1 MSNARA
7 NGPGGTRLHSVPT
20 MRMIKQAGSRELEVR
35 KSRFVCTL
43 ARAAGEAE
51 AVAFLARHRRA
62 HRDATHNC
70 TAYVVGEHG
79 EIAKSSDDG
88 EPSGTAGIPMLEV
101 LTRRGLTGTVAVVT
115 RHFGGVKLGAGG
127 LVRAYAQAVAD
138 TVDAVGVVE
147 LRPVVTVTVGVDHA
161 LAGRF
166 LGDLH
171 GRGVQPGDVR
181 YGEGVEA
188 DVAVPV
194 TDLDD
199 FEAWAAQVTAGRA
212 SLRRGAPGYV
222 EVPVRP

>member
-1 MSNARA
+1 
-7 NGPGGTRLHSVPT
+7 
-20 MRMIKQAGSRELEVR
+20 MRTIAQAGSSELEIR

-43 ARAAGEAE
+43 ARADGEAE
-51 AVAFLARHRRA
+51 AVRLLARHRRA

-88 EPSGTAGIPMLEV
+88 EPAGTAGVPMLEA

-115 RHFGGVKLGAGG
+115 RHFGGVRLGAGG
-127 LVRAYAQAVAD
+127 LARAYGRAVGQA
-138 TVDAVGVVE
+138 VDAVGVVE
-147 LRPVVTVTVGVDHA
+147 LRPVVTVTVAVDHA

-171 GRGVQPGDVR
+171 ARGVRPGDVR
-181 YGEGVEA
+181 YGDGVEA

-194 TDLDD
+194 ADLDG
-199 FEAWAAQVTAGRA
+199 FQAWAAQVTAGRA
-212 SLRRGAPGYV
+212 SLRRGATGHV
-222 EVPVRP
+222 EVPVSP